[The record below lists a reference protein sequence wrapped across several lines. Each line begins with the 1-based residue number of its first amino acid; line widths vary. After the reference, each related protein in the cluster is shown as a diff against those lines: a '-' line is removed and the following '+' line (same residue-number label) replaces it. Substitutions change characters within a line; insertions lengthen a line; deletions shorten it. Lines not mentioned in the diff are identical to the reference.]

1 MLLSSAPVI
10 HHKKRRVALMSLRSL
25 VNLVVLVPL
34 TVLVACQ
41 NPREKADGLA
51 QAARNYLEAGNIAA
65 ADKAIT
71 EAIQLRDDSSD
82 YYLLQGFINLQAQHV
97 VQAYNAF
104 DRALDLDRTNRQALA
119 YVANIG
125 VQVGR
130 IKQAEEAAD
139 RLLILDGE
147 SLPAMQVKGM
157 IALSRG
163 RLEEANALA
172 ERILARN
179 PGDEAGTIL
188 RARSLAIN
196 GQPDEAIK
204 LIDQSIVANGKTP
217 AMMTNKLNIYRRLG
231 RAPEMLALYDEIVPL
246 SGANLQYQLEQINLL
261 YKTGDMD
268 KARKSAVALLKE
280 GSSNVQDY
288 ATLRR
293 IWGQFDSHPIPA
305 AAAAEVAN
313 SKDPQAIVNAVR
325 YLILSGDADV
335 AGRILDAVPPNYA
348 RFVTSLRARLLMIAG
363 RKAEARAAV
372 DKILKTDANDVDAL
386 ILLGQL
392 HFADGEINLALN
404 DVQKAQAADPFNPE
418 PYIVLAGV
426 SERRGETW
434 RALQILGE
442 ASRRLPQDYF
452 ILDRHLALL
461 RAERAYGRA
470 VSVATAFARAQPSAQ
485 KAWDILARQCAQA
498 SDKMCAAIVDQEGK
512 GASTAYLLDDIPGT
526 PVNRGLFGR
535 L

>member
-1 MLLSSAPVI
+1 MLLNFDPVI
-10 HHKKRRVALMSLRSL
+10 LRKKRSFARMSLRSL
-25 VNLVVLVPL
+25 RNLAALIPL
-34 TVLVACQ
+34 AMLVACQ

-71 EAIQLRDDSSD
+71 EAIQLRDDSAD
-82 YYLLQGFINLQAQHV
+82 YYLLQGLINLQAQRIV
-97 VQAYNAF
+97 PAYNAF

-163 RLEEANALA
+163 QFEDANTLA

-179 PGDEAGTIL
+179 PSDEAGTIL

-196 GQPDEAIK
+196 GQPEEAIK

-217 AMMTNKLNIYRRLG
+217 AMLTNKLNIYRKMG
-231 RAPEMLALYDEIVPL
+231 RAPEMLALYDEVVPL
-246 SGANLQYQLEQINLL
+246 SGANLQYRLEQINLL
-261 YKTGDMD
+261 YKTGNVD
-268 KARKSAVALLKE
+268 KARQSAVELLE
-280 GSSNVQDY
+280 QGSSNVGDY

-305 AAAAEVAN
+305 AAAAKVAN

-325 YLILSGDADV
+325 YLILAGDTEA
-335 AGRILDAVPPNYA
+335 AGRVLNAVSPNYTG
-348 RFVTSLRARLLMIAG
+348 FVASLRARLLSIAG

-392 HFADGEINLALN
+392 HFASGEINLALN
-404 DVQKAQAADPFNPE
+404 DVQKAQATDPLNPE
-418 PYIVLAGV
+418 PYIVLAGI
-426 SERRGETW
+426 SERRGEAW

-452 ILDRHLALL
+452 ILDRHLELL
-461 RAERAYGRA
+461 RAERSYGRA
-470 VSVATAFARAQPSAQ
+470 VSVATAFARAQPSAK
-485 KAWDILARQCAQA
+485 KAWDILAQQCGLA
-498 SDKMCAAIVDQEGK
+498 SDIMCTAIVDQEGK
-512 GASTAYLLDDIPGT
+512 GANSAYLLDDIPGT
-526 PVNRGLFGR
+526 PANRGLFGR